1 MSIWLNV
8 SVYTYPN
15 TCRMKKEEITSF
27 SHLNFFNCFFFFS
40 TKQVTLLINNM
51 KFIKYKKKEK
61 NFDRRPGDKYTYL
74 VCCNWNNILFDT
86 RYYKFIFPTI

>member
-8 SVYTYPN
+8 SVYKYPN

-61 NFDRRPGDKYTYL
+61 FLIGDQVTNIHILSAVIGIIFYL
-74 VCCNWNNILFDT
+74 ILDT
-86 RYYKFIFPTI
+86 TNSYQI